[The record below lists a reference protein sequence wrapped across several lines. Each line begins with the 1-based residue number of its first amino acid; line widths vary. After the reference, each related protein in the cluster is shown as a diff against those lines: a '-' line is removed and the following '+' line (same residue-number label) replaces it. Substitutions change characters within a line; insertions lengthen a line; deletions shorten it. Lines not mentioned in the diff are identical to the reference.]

1 MNNLDLT
8 TQRNVALS
16 HHTHHVQSNNSG
28 RLADSLSHNLS
39 DKVSVNTKA
48 AHISDKNY
56 HNNQN
61 VSIQTQEELDKQIK
75 KLNESIGPLST
86 FIKFG
91 VDKNNVFFV
100 SVIDKKNDEVIS
112 RFPAAKAENIIQ
124 KLKEPIGI
132 IFDTKG

>member
-1 MNNLDLT
+1 MNHIDAT
-8 TQRNVALS
+8 MQSKVHIS
-16 HHTHHVQSNNSG
+16 HHTQPDVSAHNNNVHTPS
-28 RLADSLSHNLS
+28 LS
-39 DKVSVNTKA
+39 DKTTEN
-48 AHISDKNY
+48 ISNKKQSS
-56 HNNQN
+56 QN
-61 VSIQTQEELDKQIK
+61 SSMPTQAEVQKQIK

-112 RFPAAKAENIIQ
+112 RFPAAKAESIIQ

-132 IFDTKG
+132 IFDQKG

>member
-1 MNNLDLT
+1 MNHIDLT
-8 TQRNVALS
+8 AQR
-16 HHTHHVQSNNSG
+16 
-28 RLADSLSHNLS
+28 
-39 DKVSVNTKA
+39 
-48 AHISDKNY
+48 HISA
-56 HNNQN
+56 
-61 VSIQTQEELDKQIK
+61 SRQTQLGSNVLTTPTPHKSVETTTPATVTISNKKQSEQNISLQTQQEIQKQIK

-91 VDKNNVFFV
+91 VDKNDVFFV
-100 SVIDKKNDEVIS
+100 SVIDKKNNEVIS

>member
-1 MNNLDLT
+1 MNHIDVTAQRLISASRQTQLNSNTMTPSTAHKPVKT
-8 TQRNVALS
+8 TTSA
-16 HHTHHVQSNNSG
+16 TI
-28 RLADSLSHNLS
+28 
-39 DKVSVNTKA
+39 T
-48 AHISDKNY
+48 ISKKKPSE
-56 HNNQN
+56 QN
-61 VSIQTQEELDKQIK
+61 VSLQTQQEIQQQIK

-91 VDKNNVFFV
+91 VDKNDVFFV
-100 SVIDKKNDEVIS
+100 SVIDKKNNEVIS

>member
-1 MNNLDLT
+1 MNHIDVT
-8 TQRNVALS
+8 VQR
-16 HHTHHVQSNNSG
+16 
-28 RLADSLSHNLS
+28 
-39 DKVSVNTKA
+39 
-48 AHISDKNY
+48 HISA
-56 HNNQN
+56 
-61 VSIQTQEELDKQIK
+61 SRQTQLDSNKVAPSTAHKSVETTTSAAVTISNKKQSKQNISLQTQQEIQQQIK

-91 VDKNNVFFV
+91 VDKNDVFFV
-100 SVIDKKNDEVIS
+100 SVIDKKNNEVIS

>member
-1 MNNLDLT
+1 MNHIDLT
-8 TQRNVALS
+8 AQRHLSASRQVQFDNNTSTSPMSHKSVEKTISTTVAI
-16 HHTHHVQSNNSG
+16 SNKKHSE
-28 RLADSLSHNLS
+28 
-39 DKVSVNTKA
+39 
-48 AHISDKNY
+48 
-56 HNNQN
+56 QN
-61 VSIQTQEELDKQIK
+61 VSLQTQQEIQKQIK

-91 VDKNNVFFV
+91 VDKNDVFFV
-100 SVIDKKNDEVIS
+100 SVIDKKNNEVIS